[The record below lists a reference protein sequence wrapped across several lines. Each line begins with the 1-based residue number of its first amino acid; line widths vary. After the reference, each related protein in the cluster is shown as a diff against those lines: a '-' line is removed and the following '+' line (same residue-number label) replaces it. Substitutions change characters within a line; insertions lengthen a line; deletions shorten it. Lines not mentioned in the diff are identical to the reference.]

1 MWKVRFNDDEKRSAI
16 EAKWQNVKQGKWIWS
31 STHLMYRNDI
41 PSTSILCL
49 LFMSWNF
56 IHLHYTLP
64 ASPLHLHLHLPQHVW
79 QAQHHVSKYKQFS
92 LEKRNFFPSRFFSS
106 FFNIISRIKSG
117 SERECLWMGWINLIR
132 CALLSNFSTTF
143 YIHSNI
149 TLCMRGV
156 WAAKFRTTPH
166 SPHTKLANW
175 INFQFNGFDI
185 I

>member
-1 MWKVRFNDDEKRSAI
+1 
-16 EAKWQNVKQGKWIWS
+16 
-31 STHLMYRNDI
+31 MYRNDI

-64 ASPLHLHLHLPQHVW
+64 AASPLYLPQHVW

-92 LEKRNFFPSRFFSS
+92 LHESTKKKKFPFQV

-143 YIHSNI
+143 YIHSSI

-156 WAAKFRTTPH
+156 WATKFRTTPH